1 MQKILKFQFNRIY
14 TAPKSN
20 KTYELINRDG
30 HHLIFRVRNPKT
42 NDSWKQLGT
51 STFKADQNGAFEEV
65 LFSDGVRLRAD
76 ALCPERKKA
85 RRTPTLTKEGLVQ
98 LMAELAA

>member
-1 MQKILKFQFNRIY
+1 MQKIQKFQFNRIY
-14 TAPKSN
+14 AAPKST

-30 HHLIFRVRNPKT
+30 HRLIFRVRNPKT
-42 NDSWKQLGT
+42 NDSWKQLST